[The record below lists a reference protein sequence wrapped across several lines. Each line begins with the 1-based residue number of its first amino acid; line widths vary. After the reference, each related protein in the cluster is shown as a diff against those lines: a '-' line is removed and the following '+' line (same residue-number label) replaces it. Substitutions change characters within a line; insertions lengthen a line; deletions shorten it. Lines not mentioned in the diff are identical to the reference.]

1 MEFLEIGLEQWPV
14 YRWALS
20 LGLLLLY
27 LLLRKLSGRRVF
39 RRALAHSFD
48 KHRVMVVKRIIRL
61 GIGLILLL
69 ALGIIWE
76 VSLKGL
82 SIYIGAIIT
91 LVGVGLFATW
101 SVVSNI
107 TAAVILFF
115 FFPFRIGSRVKIIDG
130 DNSVPGEVTDWS
142 LFSIRIRIAD
152 GSEVYYPN
160 NLAIQKGVVY
170 LKQGGE

>member
-1 MEFLEIGLEQWPV
+1 
-14 YRWALS
+14 
-20 LGLLLLY
+20 
-27 LLLRKLSGRRVF
+27 
-39 RRALAHSFD
+39 
-48 KHRVMVVKRIIRL
+48 
-61 GIGLILLL
+61 LILLL

-130 DNSVPGEVTDWS
+130 DNSVPGEVTDLS
-142 LFSIRIRIAD
+142 LFSLRIRIAD